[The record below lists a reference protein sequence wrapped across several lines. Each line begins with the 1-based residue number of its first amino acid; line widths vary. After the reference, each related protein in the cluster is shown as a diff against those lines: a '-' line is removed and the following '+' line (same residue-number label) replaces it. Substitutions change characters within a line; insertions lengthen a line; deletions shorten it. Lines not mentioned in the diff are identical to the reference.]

1 MVGTETVSMV
11 GDGISGGVFETTGDV
26 TEATTEVVT
35 GCVEFAVADAQLEVK
50 VIRRRTDKRI
60 DL

>member
-1 MVGTETVSMV
+1 MVC
-11 GDGISGGVFETTGDV
+11 DGISVGVFETTCDV
-26 TEATTEVVT
+26 TGATTEVVT

-50 VIRRRTDKRI
+50 VIRRRPDKRN

>member
-1 MVGTETVSMV
+1 MV
-11 GDGISGGVFETTGDV
+11 GDGISVGVFETTGDV